1 MKEALN
7 KFLNDFDIGALL
19 PNLTKL
25 SGWIE
30 AIMRLAVMVGPIVL
44 LVLGLLYLASP
55 PKEANHSAG
64 FRCWW
69 GMASLDAWQFTQKAA
84 GITWTVLGT
93 VLTVVMAIKS
103 ARLAGL
109 ELPVML
115 DKAVVYLIWQLVL
128 TVASVIGVNIAAIV
142 VFDRRG
148 FRRRER

>member
-7 KFLNDFDIGALL
+7 KFLSDFDIGALL

-30 AIMRLAVMVGPIVL
+30 AIVRIAVMAGPL
-44 LVLGLLYLASP
+44 LLLGFGLMYLASP

-69 GMASLDAWQFTQKAA
+69 GMASLDAWQFTQKTA

-93 VLTVVMAIKS
+93 VLTIVMAVKS
-103 ARLAGL
+103 VGFAGM
-109 ELPVML
+109 ELPLML
-115 DKAVVYLIWQLVL
+115 DKAVVCLLWQLGL
-128 TVASVIGVNIAAIV
+128 TAVSCVGVNIAVIA
-142 VFDRRG
+142 VFDRFG
-148 FRRRER
+148 FRRRNK

>member
-1 MKEALN
+1 MKEALD

-30 AIMRLAVMVGPIVL
+30 AVVRLAVMVGPL
-44 LVLGLLYLASP
+44 LLMGFGLLYLVAP
-55 PKEANHSAG
+55 PKEATHRAG

-93 VLTVVMAIKS
+93 VLTIVMAVKS
-103 ARLAGL
+103 VGFAGM
-109 ELPVML
+109 ELPIML
-115 DKAVVYLIWQLVL
+115 DKAVVCLLWQLGL
-128 TVASVIGVNIAAIV
+128 TAVSVIGINAAVIA

-148 FRRRER
+148 FRRREK

>member
-1 MKEALN
+1 MKEALD

-25 SGWIE
+25 GGWIE
-30 AIMRLAVMVGPIVL
+30 AIVRLAVMVGPIVL

-69 GMASLDAWQFTQKAA
+69 GMASLDAWQFTQKTA
-84 GITWTVLGT
+84 GIIWTVLGT
-93 VLTVVMAIKS
+93 VLTLVMAIKS
-103 ARLAGL
+103 AQLANM
-109 ELPVML
+109 ELPIML
-115 DKAVVYLIWQLVL
+115 DKAVAYLIWQAALAAVSYI
-128 TVASVIGVNIAAIV
+128 AVNIAVIV

-148 FRRRER
+148 FRRREK